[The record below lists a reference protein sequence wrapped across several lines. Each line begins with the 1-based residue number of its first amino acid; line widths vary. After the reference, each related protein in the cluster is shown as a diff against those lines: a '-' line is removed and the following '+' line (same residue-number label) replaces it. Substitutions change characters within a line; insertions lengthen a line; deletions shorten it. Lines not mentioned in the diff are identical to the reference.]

1 MPQFTYRT
9 ALTHALSDENKHQ
22 LLSFMQAQ
30 GRYLHTVFNQLY
42 FRELSS
48 SDKQTLWKE
57 YCSSQSLQENGYP
70 FGTKYANS
78 LFHEA
83 YNKAILHQEEYCF
96 RVQQIQDRIKGLT
109 LKKEKLVDKLA
120 QTFNSV
126 KKLDKKAVSFKTLRF
141 NLLKEAKA
149 IKTKLY
155 WINRKLEKQESLLK
169 SSSLRS
175 VTFGGKD
182 AQRKLS
188 RKQITVAKWQS
199 LRNKSI
205 YSMGQSIRKYGN
217 DSIQFD
223 VENKTLKIE
232 LDRGKGYKNYLF
244 LENIENQYNSQFY
257 KENQLLIEIRKK
269 MQRIVLTKFSPNIAK
284 CKFELHTTVEK
295 EKSLALQEIQSKI
308 RAFFDTLNEPNLD
321 EAKKTIK
328 DYAKMLYQ
336 EKKQAACL
344 GVDFNY
350 QHLDISSNLPN
361 ELKQED
367 LPENPALYRFE
378 QTINYEINVHNR
390 YQNKENLRQAIK
402 VVVSLAKQHNLNIK
416 IEDLNF
422 NRKKAKLFPAYS
434 DCGKGYNRMLSIFQN
449 RQLCSQSLSL
459 YQYATSKMLFKSDDI
474 EFLKI
479 ALGNYAKMQDTIYLK
494 LPTELIEHLIQLNYK
509 KCNFKL
515 INMLLRV
522 RLIPQHLVECIIFN
536 GLINCETALASIK
549 ERKDY
554 EFWGSVEYL
563 VIFNNLRKLIINDEW
578 SDINK

>member
-9 ALTHALSDENKHQ
+9 NLTHSLSDENKQQ
-22 LLSFMQAQ
+22 LLDFMQAQ
-30 GRYLHTVFNQLY
+30 GQYFRTVFNQLY

-48 SDKQTLWKE
+48 KDKQTLWKE
-57 YCSSQSLQENGYP
+57 YCSSQSLQQNGHP

-96 RVQQIQDRIKGLT
+96 RIQQIQDRIKGLT
-109 LKKEKLVDKLA
+109 LKKEKLADKLA

-141 NLLKEAKA
+141 NLLKEARA
-149 IKTKLY
+149 IKTMLY
-155 WINRKLEKQESLLK
+155 GINRKLEKQESLLK

-182 AQRKLS
+182 FQRKLS
-188 RKQITVAKWQS
+188 RKQITGAKWQS

-205 YSMGQSIRKYGN
+205 YAMGQSVRKYGN

-244 LENIENQYNSQFY
+244 LKNIENKYNSPFY
-257 KENQLLIEIRKK
+257 KENNLLVEINKK
-269 MQRIVLTKFSPNIAK
+269 AQRIILTKFSPNITK
-284 CKFELHTTVEK
+284 CKFELQTTVEK
-295 EKSLALQEIQSKI
+295 EESLVIREIQAKI
-308 RAFFDTLNEPNLD
+308 RAFSDTLNEPNQNVV
-321 EAKKTIK
+321 EKTIK
-328 DYAKMLYQ
+328 AYTKMLYQ
-336 EKKQAACL
+336 EKKQADCL

-350 QHLDISSNLPN
+350 RHLDISSNLPN

-367 LPENPALYRFE
+367 SLENPALYRFE
-378 QTINYEINVHNR
+378 QTISYEINPHNR
-390 YQNKENLRQAIK
+390 YQNQENLRQAIK

-434 DCGKGYNRMLSIFQN
+434 DYGKSYNRMLSSLPYSTYEKMMEIECDKAGVYLMKVN
-449 RQLCSQSLSL
+449 PKNTSQK
-459 YQYATSKMLFKSDDI
+459 AI
-474 EFLKI
+474 EQGWERHIGAARII
-479 ALGNYAKMQDTIYLK
+479 AQQI
-494 LPTELIEHLIQLNYK
+494 
-509 KCNFKL
+509 
-515 INMLLRV
+515 
-522 RLIPQHLVECIIFN
+522 
-536 GLINCETALASIK
+536 
-549 ERKDY
+549 
-554 EFWGSVEYL
+554 
-563 VIFNNLRKLIINDEW
+563 
-578 SDINK
+578 

>member
-9 ALTHALSDENKHQ
+9 NLTHALSDENKQ
-22 LLSFMQAQ
+22 RLLSFMQAQ

-48 SDKQTLWKE
+48 RDKQTLWKE

-96 RVQQIQDRIKGLT
+96 RVKQIEDRIKVLT
-109 LKKEKLVDKLA
+109 LKKEKLINKLE
-120 QTFNSV
+120 QTFKSI
-126 KKLDKKAVSFKTLRF
+126 KKLDKNDSCFKTLRA
-141 NLLKEAKA
+141 NLLKEARA
-149 IKTKLY
+149 IKTSIY

-182 AQRKLS
+182 FQRKLS
-188 RKQITVAKWQS
+188 RKQITGEKWQS

-205 YSMGQSIRKYGN
+205 YAMGQSIRKYGN

-232 LDRGKGYKNYLF
+232 LDRGKDYKNYLF

-257 KENQLLIEIRKK
+257 KENRLLTEIRKK

-295 EKSLALQEIQSKI
+295 EESSVIKEIQAKI
-308 RAFFDTLNEPNLD
+308 YAFSDSLNEPNLD
-321 EAKKTIK
+321 EAKKAIK
-328 DYAKMLYQ
+328 TYAKMLYQ
-336 EKKQAACL
+336 AKKQEDCL

-350 QHLDISSNLPN
+350 QHLDLSSNLPN

-378 QTINYEINVHNR
+378 QTIHYEITKHNR

-422 NRKKAKLFPAYS
+422 NQKKAKLFPVYS
-434 DCGKGYNRMLSIFQN
+434 DYGKGYNRMLS
-449 RQLCSQSLSL
+449 SLP
-459 YQYATSKMLFKSDDI
+459 YATYEKMMEI
-474 EFLKI
+474 ECDKAGVYLIKVNPKNTSQKAIEQGWERHIGAARII
-479 ALGNYAKMQDTIYLK
+479 AQQI
-494 LPTELIEHLIQLNYK
+494 
-509 KCNFKL
+509 
-515 INMLLRV
+515 
-522 RLIPQHLVECIIFN
+522 
-536 GLINCETALASIK
+536 
-549 ERKDY
+549 
-554 EFWGSVEYL
+554 
-563 VIFNNLRKLIINDEW
+563 
-578 SDINK
+578 